1 MSKTSS
7 NNNNTSTADNT
18 TNYQNNSK
26 ISNTIKNNVDDN
38 DKSPENS
45 KYENGS
51 TRVTPWEVEG
61 RIDYDRLIEVFGTQP
76 ISSEILEQFEKIT
89 GEVHPMLNLHYFF
102 SHRDL
107 DFILRKVESGEK
119 IYLYTGRGPSG
130 MIHMGHLM
138 PWMFTKYLQD
148 KFGSKLLFQI
158 TDDEKFLYSQDRT
171 REEIKRFTYENI
183 LDIISVGFDSDNTKI
198 IVDTKHI
205 KHLYPI
211 SLEIAK
217 RITFSTAKAVFGFS
231 ASTNIG
237 MIGFPPVQAA
247 PCLLPS
253 LIEGKP
259 TPVLIPAAI
268 DQDPYWRI
276 TRDVAEKMGFY
287 KPAQIHSKFLPSLDA
302 PGGKMSSS
310 KPGTAI
316 FTTDE
321 PEVIDKKV
329 SNAFTGG
336 QATVALQRL
345 YGGNALGC
353 PVFWYLRYL
362 FDNQKESDER
372 FVKCI
377 SGNLLCGECKSD
389 LAMESK
395 SFIATLKKR
404 REKAK
409 DCIQKY
415 MYENEP
421 FEI

>member
-18 TNYQNNSK
+18 TNYQNN
-26 ISNTIKNNVDDN
+26 SNTIKNNVDDN

-130 MIHMGHLM
+130 MVHMGHLM

-158 TDDEKFLYSQDRT
+158 TDDEKFLYSPDRT

-183 LDIISVGFDSDNTKI
+183 LDIISVGFDSNNTKI

-231 ASTNIG
+231 ASTNVG

-345 YGGNALGC
+345 YGGNALEC
-353 PVFWYLRYL
+353 PVFWYLRYF

-395 SFIATLKKR
+395 SFIAILKKR